1 MDEYVQMETK
11 GETTDT
17 VDKNKRKKGK
27 KNLTIIPILYKLII
41 GILIIIIMILP
52 SYICY
57 KIMNNQMKEH
67 LEKVQKEI
75 PSKLLPKGII
85 VSWYGSIKEIPKWWA
100 LCDGNNTTPDL
111 RNRFIIGGGDKYK
124 IGEKGGNSFIVLNKT
139 NLPKLG
145 KGYFSSPSKFGHFHQ
160 RTDELI
166 EYLGYYST
174 GFKGGWLPDEWGA
187 SYKIDLNEGFDS
199 TPVDIMNPYYS
210 IFYIMKIEWDWI

>member
-17 VDKNKRKKGK
+17 VDKNKKKKGK

-57 KIMNNQMKEH
+57 KIMNNQMKEQ
-67 LEKVQKEI
+67 LEKIQKEI

-85 VSWYGSIKEIPKWWA
+85 VSWYGSIEEIPKGWA

-111 RNRFIIGGGDKYK
+111 RNRFIIGGGDKYD
-124 IGEKGGNSFIVLNKT
+124 IGQKGGSSFIVLDKSNF
-139 NLPKLG
+139 PKLG
-145 KGYFSSPSKFGHFHQ
+145 EGYFSSRLSSTHGVFKFHN
-160 RTDELI
+160 
-166 EYLGYYST
+166 GYYKLKID
-174 GFKGGWLPDEWGA
+174 GWGGDDSWFAD
-187 SYKIDLNEGFDS
+187 YKIDLNEGFKS
-199 TPVDIMNPYYS
+199 IPVNIMNPYYS
-210 IFYIMKIEWDWI
+210 IFYIMKIE

>member
-57 KIMNNQMKEH
+57 KIMNNKMKEQ

-75 PSKLLPKGII
+75 PTKLLPKGII
-85 VSWYGSIKEIPKWWA
+85 VSWYGSIKEIPKGWA
-100 LCDGNNTTPDL
+100 LCDGNNSTPDL

-124 IGEKGGNSFIVLNKT
+124 IGEKGGNSFIVLNKR

-145 KGYFSSPSKFGHFHQ
+145 KGFFSSPSVNGHFHQ
-160 RTDELI
+160 SSDQLI
-166 EYLGYYST
+166 KYLGHYST
-174 GFKGGWLPDEWGA
+174 GFKGLGAPDKWGA

-210 IFYIMKIEWDWI
+210 IFYIMKIE

>member
-85 VSWYGSIKEIPKWWA
+85 VSWYGSIEEIPKGWA

-111 RNRFIIGGGDKYK
+111 RNRFIIGGGDKYD
-124 IGEKGGNSFIVLNKT
+124 IGQKGGNSFIVLDKS

-145 KGYFSSPSKFGHFHQ
+145 KGYFSSPSVNGDFDK

-166 EYLGYYST
+166 EYLSSYNTKFVGLGRKDT
-174 GFKGGWLPDEWGA
+174 WGA
-187 SYKIDLNEGFDS
+187 NYKIDLNEGFES
-199 TPVDIMNPYYS
+199 TPVNIMNPYYS
-210 IFYIMKIEWDWI
+210 IFYIMKIE